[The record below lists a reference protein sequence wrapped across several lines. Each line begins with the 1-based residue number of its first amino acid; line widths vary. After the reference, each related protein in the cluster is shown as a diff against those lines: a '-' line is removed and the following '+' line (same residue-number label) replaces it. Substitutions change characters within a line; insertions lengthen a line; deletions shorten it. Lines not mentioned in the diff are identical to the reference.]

1 MRTAFVLLWAEISV
15 ENWKK
20 SFDEGLRPDRTPY
33 GYHYL
38 EESGFDVIYSKS
50 FNENPLSRIFRKIVS
65 RIFRADLVHALR
77 NIREMAKADY
87 IFTHTDKET
96 FSVLLLRTVFPWL
109 IKARTVCQIIWTPDV
124 LKQQSKFG
132 ARILGAVLRK
142 ADLVITLS
150 SQNQDWLNQL
160 DSRINARSVKFGIC
174 RDSFLTEEL
183 PAIRDDSAVR
193 VLAIGNDEHRDWNT
207 FCAALSEVSDIRVR
221 VLSRTFKKSVAS
233 YPDEWEIESAN
244 SLGEVKDAY
253 AWADLVVVPL
263 KSNMHAS
270 GITCVL
276 EAAFLGVPVIA
287 ANTGGLTDYF
297 EDGEVMYYETGSA
310 ESLGSQVRRFATDV
324 SARRSYQRAAFE
336 RARKE
341 TLTSKNYIAQQV
353 SLILARDAIGGT

>member
-1 MRTAFVLLWAEISV
+1 MRKAFVLLWAGISV

-20 SFDEGLRPDRTPY
+20 SFDEGIRPDRSPY

-38 EESGFDVIYSKS
+38 EESGFDVLYSKS
-50 FNENPLSRIFRKIVS
+50 VRESYLSMIIRKVIS
-65 RIFRADLVHALR
+65 RIFRADLVHAMR
-77 NIREMAKADY
+77 NIRGMAKSDY
-87 IFTHTDKET
+87 IFTHTDRET
-96 FSVLLLRTVFPWL
+96 FAVLLLRAVFPWL
-109 IKARTVCQIIWTPDV
+109 IKAKTVCQIIWTPDL
-124 LKQQSKFG
+124 LKQQNKFG

-150 SQNQDWLNQL
+150 SQNQEWLNQL
-160 DSRINARSVKFGIC
+160 DSRINARSVKFGVC
-174 RDSFLTEEL
+174 RDSFSAEVL
-183 PAIRDDSAVR
+183 PAIREDSALR
-193 VLAIGNDEHRDWNT
+193 ILAIGNDEHRDWKT
-207 FCAALSEVSDIRVR
+207 FCAALSEVSDVRVR
-221 VLSRTFKKSVAS
+221 VLSRTFEKSVAS
-233 YPDEWEIESAN
+233 YPGDWEIESAN

-297 EDGEVMYYETGSA
+297 EEGEVMYYETGST
-310 ESLGSQVRRFATDV
+310 ESLRSQVRRFAKDISV
-324 SARRSYQRAAFE
+324 RRSYQRAAFD

-341 TLTSKNYIAQQV
+341 TLTSKNYIDQQV
-353 SLILARDAIGGT
+353 SLILARDAIGGA

>member
-1 MRTAFVLLWAEISV
+1 MRKAFVLLWAEISV

-20 SFDEGLRPDRTPY
+20 SFEEGVRPDRSPY

-38 EESGFDVIYSKS
+38 EESGFDVLYSKS
-50 FNENPLSRIFRKIVS
+50 VNENYLSRIIRKSIS

-77 NIREMAKADY
+77 NIRDMAKSDY
-87 IFTHTDKET
+87 IFTHTDRET

-109 IKARTVCQIIWTPDV
+109 IKAKTVCQIIWTPDL
-124 LKQQSKFG
+124 LKQQGKFG
-132 ARILGAVLRK
+132 ARLLGAVLRK
-142 ADLVITLS
+142 SDLVITLS

-160 DSRINARSVKFGIC
+160 DSRINAKSVKFGIC
-174 RDSFLTEEL
+174 HDSFSVDEL
-183 PAIRDDSAVR
+183 PAIRDDSALR
-193 VLAIGNDEHRDWNT
+193 ILAIGNDEHRDWKT
-207 FCAALSEVSDIRVR
+207 FCAALSGMSEVRVR
-221 VLSRTFKKSVAS
+221 VLSRTFRKSVAS
-233 YPDEWEIESAN
+233 YPDNWEIESAN

-297 EDGEVMYYETGSA
+297 DEGEVMYYETGSA
-310 ESLGSQVRRFATDV
+310 ESLGSQVRRLAKDV
-324 SARRSYQRAAFE
+324 SARRSYQRAAFD
-336 RARKE
+336 RARNE
-341 TLTSKNYIAQQV
+341 TLTSKNYIDQQV